1 MSDELKA
8 HPLITHHSSLITHYS
23 SHISSMYVE
32 CAARVF
38 GGEGEVRQYPEGR
51 EADGDAVAHL
61 ERRRARFGL
70 RARDE
75 DGDAEALLRRVDRHI
90 VERRLAL
97 GGAARDE
104 GEPGYQALIR
114 AGEVLL
120 LDHPGGQTSAPLGPL
135 ARPTQ
140 GHVFGPGD
148 ELDRPPLAGA

>member
-1 MSDELKA
+1 MSDELKTLS
-8 HPLITHHSSLITHYS
+8 LITHHSSLITHYS
-23 SHISSMYVE
+23 SHISSVYVE

-75 DGDAEALLRRVDRHI
+75 DGDAEALLRRVDCDV

-97 GGAARDE
+97 GGLARDE
-104 GEPGYQALIR
+104 VEPDYQALVR
-114 AGEVLL
+114 ADEVLL
-120 LDHPGGQTSAPLGPL
+120 LDDAVGQTSAAFRES
-135 ARPTQ
+135 ARQTHA
-140 GHVFGPGD
+140 HVFGAED
-148 ELDRPPLAGA
+148 

>member
-8 HPLITHHSSLITHYS
+8 HPLITHHSSLITHHS
-23 SHISSMYVE
+23 SHISSVYVE

-70 RARDE
+70 RARDK
-75 DGDAEALLRRVDRHI
+75 DGDAETLLRRVDCDV

-97 GGAARDE
+97 GGLGRGE
-104 GEPGYQALIR
+104 GEPGFHALVR
-114 AGEVLL
+114 AREGVLL
-120 LDHPGGQTSAPLGPL
+120 YHPRGLTPAPLPRP
-135 ARPTQ
+135 AR
-140 GHVFGPGD
+140 H
-148 ELDRPPLAGA
+148 AHA